1 MRTDIVFHTK
11 PLNLRTQTIT
21 MLYGL
26 FIIFL
31 FYAIGNFISN
41 LIEGM
46 IPGNVIGMVLLFAAL
61 MLKWVDPHKLRP
73 VAVGITTHMSLF
85 FVPVGV
91 GLMVSMQYI
100 GQYWAAILV
109 SSLVSTVLV
118 LASTA
123 TIQQKMEKWKH

>member
-1 MRTDIVFHTK
+1 
-11 PLNLRTQTIT
+11 

-31 FYAIGNFISN
+31 FYAIGNLIST
-41 LIEGM
+41 LIDGI
-46 IPGNVIGMVLLFAAL
+46 IPGNVIGMVLLFVAL
-61 MLKWVDPHKLRP
+61 MLKWVDAQKLRS
-73 VAVGITTHMSLF
+73 VAVGIISHMSLF

-91 GLMVSMQYI
+91 GLMISMQYI

-109 SSLVSTVLV
+109 ASLVSTVLV

-123 TIQQKMEKWKH
+123 SIQQLMEKWNQ